1 MAINLSLLKR
11 SFSKAAQ
18 TYEQQAYMQ
27 NIMAQE
33 LCSYLS
39 LALGKDVYSP
49 YEDKLSLRSSAKYTL
64 AAHSAKSLSTNT
76 DNNNKAVLVYGAES
90 EVWSGAEAA
99 VADSSLQSSALE
111 AQDAKKE
118 AAVFNRVLEIGCG
131 PGNFTKI
138 LLHNFKVNEL
148 CLNDLSSCMIEKN
161 LASLHS
167 LQKQDPAFNIAIS
180 AICGNALELNNTKQE
195 LAQPFDIL
203 VSNATFQWFHDLES
217 SLKHLAGFVKNQDI
231 ALVNSKSKACV
242 DASASASAGTGARAG
257 TRGGR
262 LIAFSSFYEGNF
274 AQIKKL
280 TGVSLNYLTKEQVIM
295 ALDNSTID
303 YQVYFSSHEQYFD
316 SSLALFRHLK
326 DTGVTALSDVP
337 LTASAFKELLRS
349 YQEQYASPK
358 GVCLTWCP
366 YYVVAL
372 I

>member
-11 SFSKAAQ
+11 SFSKASH

-39 LALGKDVYSP
+39 LALGKADYSL
-49 YEDKLSLRSSAKYTL
+49 YEDKLSLRSSAKYPL
-64 AAHSAKSLSTNT
+64 AAHRAESLIANT
-76 DNNNKAVLVYGAES
+76 DTNKKAVLV
-90 EVWSGAEAA
+90 SGAEAG
-99 VADSSLQSSALE
+99 VADSALQSTALE
-111 AQDAKKE
+111 VGSAKKE

-167 LQKQDPAFNIAIS
+167 LQKQDPAFNIDIS
-180 AICGNALELNNTKQE
+180 AICGNALELDNTKQE

-231 ALVNSKSKACV
+231 ALVNSKSKSHV
-242 DASASASAGTGARAG
+242 DASASASASAGTGARSG

-280 TGVSLNYLTKEQVIM
+280 TGVSLNYLTKEQVIR

-303 YQVYFSSHEQYFD
+303 YQVYFSSHEQYFE

>member
-33 LCSYLS
+33 LCTYLS
-39 LALGKDVYSP
+39 LALGKDAYSL
-49 YEDKLSLRSSAKYTL
+49 YEDKLSLSSSAKYTL
-64 AAHSAKSLSTNT
+64 AAHRAESLIANT
-76 DNNNKAVLVYGAES
+76 DTNKKAVLV
-90 EVWSGAEAA
+90 SGAEAA
-99 VADSSLQSSALE
+99 VADSALQSTALE
-111 AQDAKKE
+111 VGSAKKE

-161 LASLHS
+161 LASLHC

-180 AICGNALELNNTKQE
+180 AICGNALELDNTKQE

-231 ALVNSKSKACV
+231 ALVNSKSKARV
-242 DASASASAGTGARAG
+242 AASASAGTGARSG

-280 TGVSLNYLTKEQVIM
+280 TGVSLNYLTKEQVIR

>member
-18 TYEQQAYMQ
+18 TYEKQAYMQ

-39 LALGKDVYSP
+39 LALGKDAYSP
-49 YEDKLSLRSSAKYTL
+49 YEDKLSLSSSAKYPLT
-64 AAHSAKSLSTNT
+64 AHSTESLIANTDTNKKSL
-76 DNNNKAVLVYGAES
+76 LV
-90 EVWSGAEAA
+90 SGAEAG
-99 VADSSLQSSALE
+99 VANNALQSTALE
-111 AQDAKKE
+111 VGSAKKE

-180 AICGNALELNNTKQE
+180 AICGNALELDNTKQE
-195 LAQPFDIL
+195 LAKPFDIL

-217 SLKHLAGFVKNQDI
+217 SLKHLACFVKNQDI
-231 ALVNSKSKACV
+231 ALVNSKSKARV
-242 DASASASAGTGARAG
+242 DASASASASAGTAARSG

-280 TGVSLNYLTKEQVIM
+280 TGVSLNYLTKEQVIR
-295 ALDNSTID
+295 ALDNSTTD

>member
-11 SFSKAAQ
+11 SFSKAAH

-39 LALGKDVYSP
+39 LALGKADYSL
-49 YEDKLSLRSSAKYTL
+49 YEDKLSLSSSAKYPL
-64 AAHSAKSLSTNT
+64 AAHRAESLIANT
-76 DNNNKAVLVYGAES
+76 DTNKKAVLV
-90 EVWSGAEAA
+90 SGAEAA
-99 VADSSLQSSALE
+99 VSDNALQSTALE
-111 AQDAKKE
+111 VGSAKKE

-180 AICGNALELNNTKQE
+180 AICGNALELDNTKQE

-231 ALVNSKSKACV
+231 ALVNSKSKAHV
-242 DASASASAGTGARAG
+242 AASASASTDARSG

-280 TGVSLNYLTKEQVIM
+280 TGVSLNYLTKEQVIR

-303 YQVYFSSHEQYFD
+303 YQVYFSSHEQYFE

>member
-1 MAINLSLLKR
+1 MAINLGLLKR

-39 LALGKDVYSP
+39 LALGKADYSL
-49 YEDKLSLRSSAKYTL
+49 YEDKLSLSSSAKYPL
-64 AAHSAKSLSTNT
+64 AAHRAESLIANT
-76 DNNNKAVLVYGAES
+76 DTNKKAVLV
-90 EVWSGAEAA
+90 SGAEAA
-99 VADSSLQSSALE
+99 VSDNALQSTALE
-111 AQDAKKE
+111 VGSAKKE

-180 AICGNALELNNTKQE
+180 AICGNALELDNTKQE

-231 ALVNSKSKACV
+231 ALVNSKSKAHV
-242 DASASASAGTGARAG
+242 DASASAGTAARSG

-280 TGVSLNYLTKEQVIM
+280 TGVSLNYLTKEQVIR

>member
-11 SFSKAAQ
+11 SFSKAAH

-39 LALGKDVYSP
+39 LALGKADYSL
-49 YEDKLSLRSSAKYTL
+49 YEDKLSLRSSAKYPLT
-64 AAHSAKSLSTNT
+64 AHSTESLIANT
-76 DNNNKAVLVYGAES
+76 DTNKKAVLV
-90 EVWSGAEAA
+90 SGAEAA
-99 VADSSLQSSALE
+99 VADNALQSTALE
-111 AQDAKKE
+111 VVSAKKE

-148 CLNDLSSCMIEKN
+148 CLNDLSSRMIEKN

-180 AICGNALELNNTKQE
+180 AICGNALELDNTKQE

-217 SLKHLAGFVKNQDI
+217 SLKHLAIFVKNQDI
-231 ALVNSKSKACV
+231 ALVNGKSKAHV
-242 DASASASAGTGARAG
+242 DASASAGTGARSG

-280 TGVSLNYLTKEQVIM
+280 TGVSLNYLTKEQVIR

-349 YQEQYASPK
+349 YQDQYASPK

>member
-11 SFSKAAQ
+11 SFSKAAH

-39 LALGKDVYSP
+39 LALGKADYSL
-49 YEDKLSLRSSAKYTL
+49 YEDKLSLSSSAKYQL
-64 AAHSAKSLSTNT
+64 AAHRAESLIANT
-76 DNNNKAVLVYGAES
+76 DTNKKAVLV
-90 EVWSGAEAA
+90 SGAEAG
-99 VADSSLQSSALE
+99 VADSALQSTALE
-111 AQDAKKE
+111 VGSAKKE

-180 AICGNALELNNTKQE
+180 AICGNALELDNTKQE
-195 LAQPFDIL
+195 LAKPFDIL

-231 ALVNSKSKACV
+231 ALVNSKSKAHV
-242 DASASASAGTGARAG
+242 AASASAGTGARSG

-280 TGVSLNYLTKEQVIM
+280 TGVSLNYLTKEQVIR

>member
-11 SFSKAAQ
+11 SFSKAAH

-39 LALGKDVYSP
+39 LALGKADYSL
-49 YEDKLSLRSSAKYTL
+49 YEDKLSLSSSAKYPL
-64 AAHSAKSLSTNT
+64 AAHRAESLIANT
-76 DNNNKAVLVYGAES
+76 DTNKKAVLV
-90 EVWSGAEAA
+90 SGAEAA
-99 VADSSLQSSALE
+99 VADNALQSTALE
-111 AQDAKKE
+111 VGSAKKE

-180 AICGNALELNNTKQE
+180 AICGNALELDNTKQE

-231 ALVNSKSKACV
+231 ALVNSKSKAHV
-242 DASASASAGTGARAG
+242 DASASAGTAARSG

-280 TGVSLNYLTKEQVIM
+280 TGVSLNYLTKEQVIR

-303 YQVYFSSHEQYFD
+303 YQVYFSSHEQYFE

>member
-11 SFSKAAQ
+11 SFSKAAH

-39 LALGKDVYSP
+39 LALGKDAYSP
-49 YEDKLSLRSSAKYTL
+49 YEDKLSLSSSAKYKL
-64 AAHSAKSLSTNT
+64 AAHRAESLIANT
-76 DNNNKAVLVYGAES
+76 DTNKKSVLV
-90 EVWSGAEAA
+90 SGAEAA
-99 VADSSLQSSALE
+99 VADNALQSTALE
-111 AQDAKKE
+111 VGSAKKE

-180 AICGNALELNNTKQE
+180 AICGNALELDNTKQE

-231 ALVNSKSKACV
+231 ALVNSKSKARV
-242 DASASASAGTGARAG
+242 AASASASTSARSG

-280 TGVSLNYLTKEQVIM
+280 TGVSLNYLTKEQVIR

-303 YQVYFSSHEQYFD
+303 YQVYFSSHEQYFE

>member
-1 MAINLSLLKR
+1 MAINLGLLKR
-11 SFSKAAQ
+11 SFSKAAH

-39 LALGKDVYSP
+39 LALGKADYSL
-49 YEDKLSLRSSAKYTL
+49 YEDKLSLSSSAKYTL
-64 AAHSAKSLSTNT
+64 ADHRAESLIANT
-76 DNNNKAVLVYGAES
+76 DTNKKAVLV
-90 EVWSGAEAA
+90 SGAEAG
-99 VADSSLQSSALE
+99 VADNSLKSTALE
-111 AQDAKKE
+111 VGSAKKE

-180 AICGNALELNNTKQE
+180 AICGNALELDNTKQE

-231 ALVNSKSKACV
+231 ALVNGKSKARV
-242 DASASASAGTGARAG
+242 AASAGTAARSG

-280 TGVSLNYLTKEQVIM
+280 TGVSLNYLTKEQVIR

-303 YQVYFSSHEQYFD
+303 YQVYFSSHEQYFE

>member
-1 MAINLSLLKR
+1 MAINLGLLKR

-39 LALGKDVYSP
+39 LALGKADYSL
-49 YEDKLSLRSSAKYTL
+49 YEDKLSLRSSAKYPL
-64 AAHSAKSLSTNT
+64 AAHRAESLIANT
-76 DNNNKAVLVYGAES
+76 DTNKKAVLV
-90 EVWSGAEAA
+90 SGAEAA
-99 VADSSLQSSALE
+99 VADSALKSTALE
-111 AQDAKKE
+111 VGSAKKE

-180 AICGNALELNNTKQE
+180 AICGNALELDNTKQE

-217 SLKHLAGFVKNQDI
+217 SLKHLAIFVKNQDI
-231 ALVNSKSKACV
+231 ALVNGKSKAHV
-242 DASASASAGTGARAG
+242 DASASAGTGARSG

-280 TGVSLNYLTKEQVIM
+280 TGVSLNYLTKEQVIR

-349 YQEQYASPK
+349 YQDQYASPK

>member
-39 LALGKDVYSP
+39 LALGKADYSL
-49 YEDKLSLRSSAKYTL
+49 YEDNLSLSSSAKYTL
-64 AAHSAKSLSTNT
+64 AAHSTESLIANT
-76 DNNNKAVLVYGAES
+76 DTNKKAVLV
-90 EVWSGAEAA
+90 SGAEAA
-99 VADSSLQSSALE
+99 VADNALQSTALE
-111 AQDAKKE
+111 VGSAKKE

-180 AICGNALELNNTKQE
+180 AICGNALELDNTKQE

-231 ALVNSKSKACV
+231 ALVNSKSKAHV
-242 DASASASAGTGARAG
+242 AASASASTGTDARSG

-280 TGVSLNYLTKEQVIM
+280 TGVSLNYLTKEQVIR

-303 YQVYFSSHEQYFD
+303 YQVYFSSHEQYFE

>member
-11 SFSKAAQ
+11 SFSKAAH

-39 LALGKDVYSP
+39 LALGKANYSL
-49 YEDKLSLRSSAKYTL
+49 YEDKLSLSSSAKYPLT
-64 AAHSAKSLSTNT
+64 AHSTESLIANT
-76 DNNNKAVLVYGAES
+76 DTNKKAVLV
-90 EVWSGAEAA
+90 SGAEAA
-99 VADSSLQSSALE
+99 VADNSLKSTALE
-111 AQDAKKE
+111 VGSAKKE

-180 AICGNALELNNTKQE
+180 AICGNALELDNTKQE

-231 ALVNSKSKACV
+231 ALVNSKSKAHV
-242 DASASASAGTGARAG
+242 DASASAGTAARSG

-280 TGVSLNYLTKEQVIM
+280 TGVSLNYLTKEQVIR

-303 YQVYFSSHEQYFD
+303 YQVYFSSHEQYFE

>member
-1 MAINLSLLKR
+1 MAINLGLLKR

-49 YEDKLSLRSSAKYTL
+49 YEGKLSLSSSAKYTL
-64 AAHSAKSLSTNT
+64 AAHRAESLIANT
-76 DNNNKAVLVYGAES
+76 DTNKKAVLV
-90 EVWSGAEAA
+90 SGAEAA
-99 VADSSLQSSALE
+99 VADRALQSTALE
-111 AQDAKKE
+111 VGSAKKE

-161 LASLHS
+161 LASLHC

-180 AICGNALELNNTKQE
+180 AICGNALELDNTKQE

-231 ALVNSKSKACV
+231 ALVNSKSKAHV
-242 DASASASAGTGARAG
+242 AASASASAGTGARSG

-280 TGVSLNYLTKEQVIM
+280 TGVSLNYLTKEQVIR

-303 YQVYFSSHEQYFD
+303 YQVYFSSHEQYFE

>member
-11 SFSKAAQ
+11 SFSKAAH

-39 LALGKDVYSP
+39 LALGKADYSL
-49 YEDKLSLRSSAKYTL
+49 YEDKLSLSSSAKYTL
-64 AAHSAKSLSTNT
+64 AAHSTESLIANT
-76 DNNNKAVLVYGAES
+76 DTNKKAVLV
-90 EVWSGAEAA
+90 SGAEAA
-99 VADSSLQSSALE
+99 VADSALQSTALE
-111 AQDAKKE
+111 VGSAKKE

-180 AICGNALELNNTKQE
+180 AICGNALELDNTKQE

-231 ALVNSKSKACV
+231 ALVNSKSKARV
-242 DASASASAGTGARAG
+242 AASASAGTSARSS

-280 TGVSLNYLTKEQVIM
+280 TGVSLNYLTKEQVIR

-303 YQVYFSSHEQYFD
+303 YQVYFSSHEQYFE

>member
-11 SFSKAAQ
+11 SFSKAAH

-39 LALGKDVYSP
+39 LALGKADYSL
-49 YEDKLSLRSSAKYTL
+49 YEDKLSLSSSAKYQL
-64 AAHSAKSLSTNT
+64 AAHRAESLIANT
-76 DNNNKAVLVYGAES
+76 DTNKKAVLV
-90 EVWSGAEAA
+90 SGAEAG
-99 VADSSLQSSALE
+99 VADNSLKSTALE
-111 AQDAKKE
+111 VGSAKKE

-180 AICGNALELNNTKQE
+180 AICGNALELDNTKQE

-231 ALVNSKSKACV
+231 ALVNSKSKAHV
-242 DASASASAGTGARAG
+242 AASASAGTGARSG

-280 TGVSLNYLTKEQVIM
+280 TGVSLNYLTKEQVIR

>member
-1 MAINLSLLKR
+1 MAINLGLLKR

-39 LALGKDVYSP
+39 LALGKADYSL
-49 YEDKLSLRSSAKYTL
+49 YEDKLSLSSSAKYTL
-64 AAHSAKSLSTNT
+64 AAHSTESLIANT
-76 DNNNKAVLVYGAES
+76 DTNKKAVLV
-90 EVWSGAEAA
+90 SGAEAA
-99 VADSSLQSSALE
+99 VADNSLKSTALE
-111 AQDAKKE
+111 VGSAKKE

-180 AICGNALELNNTKQE
+180 AICGNALELDNTKQE

-231 ALVNSKSKACV
+231 ALVNSKSKARV
-242 DASASASAGTGARAG
+242 AASARASASAGTGARSG

-280 TGVSLNYLTKEQVIM
+280 TGVSLNYLTKEQVIR

>member
-11 SFSKAAQ
+11 SFSKAAH

-39 LALGKDVYSP
+39 LALGKADYSL
-49 YEDKLSLRSSAKYTL
+49 YEDKLSLSSSAKYPL
-64 AAHSAKSLSTNT
+64 AAHRAESLIANT
-76 DNNNKAVLVYGAES
+76 DTNKKAVLV
-90 EVWSGAEAA
+90 SGAEAG
-99 VADSSLQSSALE
+99 VADSALQSTALE
-111 AQDAKKE
+111 VGSAKKE

-180 AICGNALELNNTKQE
+180 AICGNALELDNTKQE

-231 ALVNSKSKACV
+231 ALVNSKSKSHVA
-242 DASASASAGTGARAG
+242 ASASASAGTGARSG

-280 TGVSLNYLTKEQVIM
+280 TGVSLNYLTKEQVIR

-303 YQVYFSSHEQYFD
+303 YQVYFSSHEQYFE

>member
-49 YEDKLSLRSSAKYTL
+49 YEGKLSLSSSAKYTL
-64 AAHSAKSLSTNT
+64 AAHSTESLIANT
-76 DNNNKAVLVYGAES
+76 DTNKKAVLV
-90 EVWSGAEAA
+90 SGAEAA
-99 VADSSLQSSALE
+99 VADNALQSTALE
-111 AQDAKKE
+111 VGSAKKE

-180 AICGNALELNNTKQE
+180 AICGNALELDNTKQE

-231 ALVNSKSKACV
+231 ALVNSKSKAHV
-242 DASASASAGTGARAG
+242 DASASAGTGARSG

-280 TGVSLNYLTKEQVIM
+280 TGVSLNYLTKEQVIR

-303 YQVYFSSHEQYFD
+303 YQVYFSSHEQYFE

>member
-11 SFSKAAQ
+11 SFSKAAH

-39 LALGKDVYSP
+39 LALGKADYSL
-49 YEDKLSLRSSAKYTL
+49 YEDKLSLSSSAKYPL
-64 AAHSAKSLSTNT
+64 AAHRAESLIANT
-76 DNNNKAVLVYGAES
+76 DTNKKAVLV
-90 EVWSGAEAA
+90 SGAEAA
-99 VADSSLQSSALE
+99 VADNALQSTALE
-111 AQDAKKE
+111 VGSAKKE

-180 AICGNALELNNTKQE
+180 AICGNALELDNTKQE

-231 ALVNSKSKACV
+231 ALVNSKSKARV
-242 DASASASAGTGARAG
+242 AASARASAGTGARSG

-280 TGVSLNYLTKEQVIM
+280 TGVSLNYLTKEQVIR

-303 YQVYFSSHEQYFD
+303 YQVYFSSHEQYFE

>member
-39 LALGKDVYSP
+39 LALGKDAYSP
-49 YEDKLSLRSSAKYTL
+49 YEDKLSLSSSAKYPL
-64 AAHSAKSLSTNT
+64 AAHSTESLIANT
-76 DNNNKAVLVYGAES
+76 DTNKQAVFV
-90 EVWSGAEAA
+90 SGVEAS
-99 VADSSLQSSALE
+99 VADSALQSTALE
-111 AQDAKKE
+111 VGSAKKE

-180 AICGNALELNNTKQE
+180 AICGNALELDNTKQE
-195 LAQPFDIL
+195 LSQPFDIL

-231 ALVNSKSKACV
+231 ALVNSKSKA
-242 DASASASAGTGARAG
+242 SASAGTGARSG

-280 TGVSLNYLTKEQVIM
+280 TGVSLNYLTKEQVIR

-303 YQVYFSSHEQYFD
+303 YQVYFSFHEQYFD

-349 YQEQYASPK
+349 YQEQYASQK

>member
-11 SFSKAAQ
+11 SFSKAAH

-39 LALGKDVYSP
+39 LALGKADYSL
-49 YEDKLSLRSSAKYTL
+49 YEDKLSLSSSAKYPL
-64 AAHSAKSLSTNT
+64 AAHRAESLIANT
-76 DNNNKAVLVYGAES
+76 DTNKKAVLV
-90 EVWSGAEAA
+90 SGAEAA
-99 VADSSLQSSALE
+99 VADNALQSTALE
-111 AQDAKKE
+111 VGSAKKE

-180 AICGNALELNNTKQE
+180 AICGNALELDNTKQE

-231 ALVNSKSKACV
+231 ALVNGKSKARV
-242 DASASASAGTGARAG
+242 DASASAGTGARSG

-280 TGVSLNYLTKEQVIM
+280 TGVSLNYLTKEQVIR

-303 YQVYFSSHEQYFD
+303 YQVYFSSHEQYFE

>member
-11 SFSKAAQ
+11 SFSKAAH

-49 YEDKLSLRSSAKYTL
+49 YEGKLSLSSSAKYTL
-64 AAHSAKSLSTNT
+64 ADHRAESLIANT
-76 DNNNKAVLVYGAES
+76 DTNKKAVLV
-90 EVWSGAEAA
+90 SGAEAG
-99 VADSSLQSSALE
+99 VADNALQSTALE
-111 AQDAKKE
+111 VGSAKKE

-180 AICGNALELNNTKQE
+180 AICGNALELDNTKQE

-231 ALVNSKSKACV
+231 ALVNGKSKARV
-242 DASASASAGTGARAG
+242 AASASASAGTAARSG

-280 TGVSLNYLTKEQVIM
+280 TGVSLNYLTKEQVIR

-303 YQVYFSSHEQYFD
+303 YQVYFSSHEQYFE
-316 SSLALFRHLK
+316 SSLSLFRHLK

>member
-39 LALGKDVYSP
+39 LALGKDAYSP
-49 YEDKLSLRSSAKYTL
+49 YEDKLSLSSSAKYTL
-64 AAHSAKSLSTNT
+64 AAHSTESLIASTDTNKKS
-76 DNNNKAVLVYGAES
+76 VLV
-90 EVWSGAEAA
+90 SGAEAS
-99 VADSSLQSSALE
+99 VADSALQSTALE
-111 AQDAKKE
+111 VGSAKKE

-167 LQKQDPAFNIAIS
+167 MQKQDPAFNIAIS
-180 AICGNALELNNTKQE
+180 AICGNALELDNTKQE

-231 ALVNSKSKACV
+231 ALVNSKSKARV
-242 DASASASAGTGARAG
+242 DASASAGTGARAG

-280 TGVSLNYLTKEQVIM
+280 TGVSLNYLTKEQVIR

-303 YQVYFSSHEQYFD
+303 YQVYFSFHEQYFD

-349 YQEQYASPK
+349 YQEQYASQK

>member
-11 SFSKAAQ
+11 SFSKAAH

-39 LALGKDVYSP
+39 LALGKADYSL
-49 YEDKLSLRSSAKYTL
+49 YEDKLSLSSSAKYPL
-64 AAHSAKSLSTNT
+64 AAHRAESLIANT
-76 DNNNKAVLVYGAES
+76 DTNKKAVLV
-90 EVWSGAEAA
+90 SGAEAA
-99 VADSSLQSSALE
+99 VADNALQSTALE
-111 AQDAKKE
+111 VGSAKKE

-180 AICGNALELNNTKQE
+180 AICGNALELDNTKQE

-231 ALVNSKSKACV
+231 ALVNSKSKARV
-242 DASASASAGTGARAG
+242 AASASAGTGARAG

-280 TGVSLNYLTKEQVIM
+280 TGVSLNYLTKEQVIR

-303 YQVYFSSHEQYFD
+303 YQVYFSSHEQYFE

>member
-11 SFSKAAQ
+11 SFSKAAH

-39 LALGKDVYSP
+39 LALGKADYSL
-49 YEDKLSLRSSAKYTL
+49 YEDKLSLSSSAKYQL
-64 AAHSAKSLSTNT
+64 AAHRAESLIANT
-76 DNNNKAVLVYGAES
+76 DTNKKAVLV
-90 EVWSGAEAA
+90 SGAEAG
-99 VADSSLQSSALE
+99 VADSALQSTALE
-111 AQDAKKE
+111 VGSAKKE

-180 AICGNALELNNTKQE
+180 AICGNALELDNTKQE
-195 LAQPFDIL
+195 LAKPFDIL

-231 ALVNSKSKACV
+231 ALVNSKSKAHV
-242 DASASASAGTGARAG
+242 DASASAGTGARSG

-280 TGVSLNYLTKEQVIM
+280 TGVSLNYLTKEQVIR

>member
-11 SFSKAAQ
+11 SFSKAAH

-49 YEDKLSLRSSAKYTL
+49 YEGKLSLSSSAKYPL
-64 AAHSAKSLSTNT
+64 AAHRAESLIANT
-76 DNNNKAVLVYGAES
+76 DTNKKAVLV
-90 EVWSGAEAA
+90 SGAEAA
-99 VADSSLQSSALE
+99 VADNALQSTALE
-111 AQDAKKE
+111 VGSAKKE

-180 AICGNALELNNTKQE
+180 AICGNALELDNTKQE

-231 ALVNSKSKACV
+231 ALVNGKSKARV
-242 DASASASAGTGARAG
+242 AASAGTAARSG

-280 TGVSLNYLTKEQVIM
+280 TGVSLNYLTKEQVIR

-303 YQVYFSSHEQYFD
+303 YQVYFSSHEQYFE

>member
-11 SFSKAAQ
+11 SFSKAAH

-39 LALGKDVYSP
+39 LALGKADYSL
-49 YEDKLSLRSSAKYTL
+49 YEAKLSLSSSAKYPLT
-64 AAHSAKSLSTNT
+64 AHSTESLIANT
-76 DNNNKAVLVYGAES
+76 DTNKKAVLV
-90 EVWSGAEAA
+90 SGAEAA
-99 VADSSLQSSALE
+99 VADNALQSTALE
-111 AQDAKKE
+111 VGSAKKE

-180 AICGNALELNNTKQE
+180 AICCNALELDNTKQE

-231 ALVNSKSKACV
+231 ALVNSKSKAHV
-242 DASASASAGTGARAG
+242 DASASAGTAARSG

-280 TGVSLNYLTKEQVIM
+280 TGVSLNYLTKEQVIR

-303 YQVYFSSHEQYFD
+303 YQVYFSSHEQYFE

-349 YQEQYASPK
+349 YQEQYVSPK

>member
-11 SFSKAAQ
+11 SFSKAAH

-39 LALGKDVYSP
+39 LALGKANYSL
-49 YEDKLSLRSSAKYTL
+49 YKDKLSLSSSAKYQL
-64 AAHSAKSLSTNT
+64 AAHRVESLIVNT
-76 DNNNKAVLVYGAES
+76 DTNKKAVLV
-90 EVWSGAEAA
+90 SGAEAA
-99 VADSSLQSSALE
+99 VADRALQSTALE
-111 AQDAKKE
+111 VVSAKKE

-180 AICGNALELNNTKQE
+180 AICGNALELDNTKQE

-231 ALVNSKSKACV
+231 ALVNSKYKARV
-242 DASASASAGTGARAG
+242 AASASTGTDARSG

-280 TGVSLNYLTKEQVIM
+280 TGVSLNYLTKEQVIR

>member
-11 SFSKAAQ
+11 SFSKAAH

-39 LALGKDVYSP
+39 LALGKADYSL
-49 YEDKLSLRSSAKYTL
+49 YEDKLSLSSSAKYQL
-64 AAHSAKSLSTNT
+64 AAHRAESLIANT
-76 DNNNKAVLVYGAES
+76 DTNKKAVLV
-90 EVWSGAEAA
+90 SGAEAG
-99 VADSSLQSSALE
+99 VADSALQSTALE
-111 AQDAKKE
+111 VGSAKKE

-180 AICGNALELNNTKQE
+180 AICGNALELDNTKQE

-231 ALVNSKSKACV
+231 ALVNSKSKAHV
-242 DASASASAGTGARAG
+242 AASASAGTGARSG

-280 TGVSLNYLTKEQVIM
+280 TGVSLNYLTKEQVIR

>member
-39 LALGKDVYSP
+39 SALGKDAYSP
-49 YEDKLSLRSSAKYTL
+49 YEDKLSLSSSAKYKL
-64 AAHSAKSLSTNT
+64 AAHSTESLIANT
-76 DNNNKAVLVYGAES
+76 DTNKVEN

-99 VADSSLQSSALE
+99 VADNTLQSTALE
-111 AQDAKKE
+111 LGSAKKE

-180 AICGNALELNNTKQE
+180 SICGNALELNNTKQE

-231 ALVNSKSKACV
+231 ALVNSKSKTRV
-242 DASASASAGTGARAG
+242 DAGARSG

-280 TGVSLNYLTKEQVIM
+280 TGVSLNYLTKEQVIR
-295 ALDNSTID
+295 ALDNSAID

>member
-1 MAINLSLLKR
+1 MAINLGLLKR

-39 LALGKDVYSP
+39 LALGKADYSL
-49 YEDKLSLRSSAKYTL
+49 YEDKLSLSSSAKYPL
-64 AAHSAKSLSTNT
+64 AAHSTESLIANT
-76 DNNNKAVLVYGAES
+76 DTNKKAVLV
-90 EVWSGAEAA
+90 SGAEAA
-99 VADSSLQSSALE
+99 VADNALQSTALE
-111 AQDAKKE
+111 VGSAKEE

-180 AICGNALELNNTKQE
+180 AICGNALELDNTKQE

-231 ALVNSKSKACV
+231 ALVNSKSKAHV
-242 DASASASAGTGARAG
+242 DASASAGTAARSG

-280 TGVSLNYLTKEQVIM
+280 TGVSLNYLTKEQVIR

-316 SSLALFRHLK
+316 SSLSLFRHLK

>member
-11 SFSKAAQ
+11 SFSKAAH

-49 YEDKLSLRSSAKYTL
+49 YEGKLSLSSSAKYPL
-64 AAHSAKSLSTNT
+64 AAHRAESLIANT
-76 DNNNKAVLVYGAES
+76 DTNKKAVLV
-90 EVWSGAEAA
+90 SGAAAA
-99 VADSSLQSSALE
+99 VADNALQSTALE
-111 AQDAKKE
+111 VGSAKKE

-180 AICGNALELNNTKQE
+180 AICGNALELDNTKQE

-217 SLKHLAGFVKNQDI
+217 SLKHLASFVKNQDI
-231 ALVNSKSKACV
+231 ALVNSKSKARV
-242 DASASASAGTGARAG
+242 AASASASAGARFG

-280 TGVSLNYLTKEQVIM
+280 TGVSLNYLTKEQVIR

>member
-39 LALGKDVYSP
+39 LALGKDAYSP
-49 YEDKLSLRSSAKYTL
+49 YEDKLSLSSSAKYQL
-64 AAHSAKSLSTNT
+64 AAHSTESLIANT
-76 DNNNKAVLVYGAES
+76 DTNKKAVLV
-90 EVWSGAEAA
+90 SGAEAA
-99 VADSSLQSSALE
+99 VADSALQSTALE
-111 AQDAKKE
+111 VGSAKKE
-118 AAVFNRVLEIGCG
+118 ATVFNRVLEIGCG

-180 AICGNALELNNTKQE
+180 AICGNALELDNTKQE

-231 ALVNSKSKACV
+231 ALVNSKSKA
-242 DASASASAGTGARAG
+242 SASAGTGARAG

-280 TGVSLNYLTKEQVIM
+280 TGVSLNYLTKEQVIRV
-295 ALDNSTID
+295 LDNSTID

-349 YQEQYASPK
+349 YQEQYASQK

>member
-39 LALGKDVYSP
+39 LALGKDAYSR
-49 YEDKLSLRSSAKYTL
+49 YEDKLSLSSSAKYTL
-64 AAHSAKSLSTNT
+64 AAHSPKSLRANT
-76 DNNNKAVLVYGAES
+76 DTNKKAVLVSGVDS
-90 EVWSGAEAA
+90 EVWSGPE
-99 VADSSLQSSALE
+99 VALADNSLQSTALE
-111 AQDAKKE
+111 VGSAKKE

-167 LQKQDPAFNIAIS
+167 LQKQDPAFNMAIS
-180 AICGNALELNNTKQE
+180 TICGNALELNNTRQE

-231 ALVNSKSKACV
+231 ALVNGKSKARV
-242 DASASASAGTGARAG
+242 DTAAAGTSARSGA
-257 TRGGR
+257 RGGR

-280 TGVSLNYLTKEQVIM
+280 TGVSLNYLAKEQVIR

-349 YQEQYASPK
+349 YQEQYASQK

>member
-39 LALGKDVYSP
+39 LALGKDAYSL
-49 YEDKLSLRSSAKYTL
+49 YEDKLSLSSSAKYTL
-64 AAHSAKSLSTNT
+64 AAHSTKSLSANT
-76 DNNNKAVLVYGAES
+76 DTNKKAVLVSGAKS

-99 VADSSLQSSALE
+99 LADNALQGIALE
-111 AQDAKKE
+111 VGSAKKE

-217 SLKHLAGFVKNQDI
+217 SLKHLAIFVKNQDI
-231 ALVNSKSKACV
+231 ALVNGKSKACA
-242 DASASASAGTGARAG
+242 DAVAAAGTGTIARSGA
-257 TRGGR
+257 RGGR

-280 TGVSLNYLTKEQVIM
+280 TGVSLNYLTKEQVIR

>member
-11 SFSKAAQ
+11 SFSKAAH

-39 LALGKDVYSP
+39 LALGKADYSL
-49 YEDKLSLRSSAKYTL
+49 YEDKLSLSSSAKYPL
-64 AAHSAKSLSTNT
+64 AAHRAESLIANT
-76 DNNNKAVLVYGAES
+76 DTNKKAVLV
-90 EVWSGAEAA
+90 SGAEAA
-99 VADSSLQSSALE
+99 VSDNALQSTALE
-111 AQDAKKE
+111 VGSAKKE

-180 AICGNALELNNTKQE
+180 AICGNALELDNTKQE

-231 ALVNSKSKACV
+231 ALVNGKSKARV
-242 DASASASAGTGARAG
+242 AASAGTAARSG

-280 TGVSLNYLTKEQVIM
+280 TGVSLNYLTKEQVIR

-303 YQVYFSSHEQYFD
+303 YQVYFSSHEQYFE

>member
-1 MAINLSLLKR
+1 MAINLGLLKR

-39 LALGKDVYSP
+39 LALGKANYSL
-49 YEDKLSLRSSAKYTL
+49 YEDKLSLSLSAKYTL
-64 AAHSAKSLSTNT
+64 AAHSTESLIANT
-76 DNNNKAVLVYGAES
+76 DTNKKAVLV
-90 EVWSGAEAA
+90 SGAEAA
-99 VADSSLQSSALE
+99 VADNSLKSTALE
-111 AQDAKKE
+111 VGSAKKE

-180 AICGNALELNNTKQE
+180 AICGNALELDNTKQE

-231 ALVNSKSKACV
+231 ALVNSKSKAHV
-242 DASASASAGTGARAG
+242 DASASAGTGARSG

-280 TGVSLNYLTKEQVIM
+280 TGVSLNYLTKEQVIR

>member
-11 SFSKAAQ
+11 SFSKAAH

-39 LALGKDVYSP
+39 LALGKADYSL
-49 YEDKLSLRSSAKYTL
+49 YEDKLSLSSSAKYTL
-64 AAHSAKSLSTNT
+64 AAHSTESLIANT
-76 DNNNKAVLVYGAES
+76 DTNKKAVLV
-90 EVWSGAEAA
+90 SGAEAA
-99 VADSSLQSSALE
+99 VADNALQSTALE
-111 AQDAKKE
+111 VESAKKE

-180 AICGNALELNNTKQE
+180 AICGNALELDNTKQE

-231 ALVNSKSKACV
+231 ALVNSKSKARV
-242 DASASASAGTGARAG
+242 AASASAGARFG

-280 TGVSLNYLTKEQVIM
+280 TGVSLNYLTKEQVIR

-303 YQVYFSSHEQYFD
+303 YQVYFSSHEQYFE

>member
-39 LALGKDVYSP
+39 LALGKADYSL
-49 YEDKLSLRSSAKYTL
+49 YEDKLSLSSSAKYQL
-64 AAHSAKSLSTNT
+64 AAHRAESLIANT
-76 DNNNKAVLVYGAES
+76 DTNKKAVLV
-90 EVWSGAEAA
+90 SGAEAG
-99 VADSSLQSSALE
+99 VADSALQSTALE
-111 AQDAKKE
+111 VGSAKKE

-180 AICGNALELNNTKQE
+180 AICGNALELDNTKQE

-231 ALVNSKSKACV
+231 ALVNSKSKAHV
-242 DASASASAGTGARAG
+242 AASASAGTGARSG

-280 TGVSLNYLTKEQVIM
+280 TGVSLNYLTKEQVIR